1 MTSTANARIAGAI
14 IGAAVGAAV
23 GQLLFTASGRRSL
36 AETRGLVE
44 KVAGEVRHAGETA
57 GTMVQEVMQEA
68 RRWQPLIQEVRE
80 AFGSYRSAADRDE
93 PRFERAASTGRS

>member
-23 GQLLFTASGRRSL
+23 GQLLFTTSGRRSL
-36 AETRGLVE
+36 AQTRGLVE
-44 KVAGEVRHAGETA
+44 KLAGEMRHAGETA

-68 RRWQPLIQEVRE
+68 RRWQPLIQEVRD
-80 AFGSYRSAADRDE
+80 AFGSYQAASHPPE
-93 PRFERAASTGRS
+93 PRFDRAAGRGPR